1 MPEPRRSARAL
12 ARRWWPL
19 AVAVPL
25 GAAAGA
31 GYAAVSHPSYAASSY
46 VVVVPNIPGEN
57 STAVNFAQAYGRLA
71 GQPQVLIGAAAASGH
86 SVTTLAGLVRG
97 TTSPDAPMIEITGT
111 GARAQEAVR
120 NADAVARSL
129 IAFGNTSSKETG
141 VKLVPLAAAAE
152 PDAPASPSAALDT
165 AVGAAAGVLVGALVM
180 LTRRKEQPA
189 GAAPAETPAPTPTVP
204 AAATP
209 AAVPAVPA
217 ATVPAAAPAPA
228 PAPAPAAATAT
239 ATVPAA
245 ATATV
250 PAAATAPTGTAT
262 PKAATPPP
270 KAATPAPKTA
280 TPAKPT
286 PAKSAPAKAGS
297 GGAR

>member
-46 VVVVPNIPGEN
+46 VVVVPNTPGEN

-189 GAAPAETPAPTPTVP
+189 AEAAAPAAAQPVPAATVP

-209 AAVPAVPA
+209 AAAPAA
-217 ATVPAAAPAPA
+217 ATVPAAATPAA
-228 PAPAPAAATAT
+228 APAA

-245 ATATV
+245 ATPAAATV
-250 PAAATAPTGTAT
+250 PAAATAPVG
-262 PKAATPPP
+262 AAAP
-270 KAATPAPKTA
+270 KAATPAPKA
-280 TPAKPT
+280 AT

>member
-1 MPEPRRSARAL
+1 MSDPRRSARAL

-46 VVVVPNIPGEN
+46 VVVVPTNPGET

-71 GQPQVLIGAAAASGH
+71 GQPQVLLGAAADSGH

-97 TTSPDAPMIEITGT
+97 TTSPDAPVIEITGT
-111 GARAQEAVR
+111 GALAAEAVK
-120 NADAVARSL
+120 NADAVAKSL

-141 VKLVPLAAAAE
+141 VKLVPLAAAAAPE
-152 PDAPASPSAALDT
+152 SPASPSAALDT

-180 LTRRKEQPA
+180 LTRRKE
-189 GAAPAETPAPTPTVP
+189 GP
-204 AAATP
+204 AAEP
-209 AAVPAVPA
+209 ALPAQA
-217 ATVPAAAPAPA
+217 EAPAPA
-228 PAPAPAAATAT
+228 GRDAAPVA
-239 ATVPAA
+239 
-245 ATATV
+245 
-250 PAAATAPTGTAT
+250 
-262 PKAATPPP
+262 
-270 KAATPAPKTA
+270 
-280 TPAKPT
+280 
-286 PAKSAPAKAGS
+286 